1 MSALL
6 DGVSAALASIGME
19 VDASGAA
26 WVLAWTIGVAGLTAI
41 GLSLR
46 GKVNLKVWFGGLAV
60 VAPTILFLALGF
72 QNDPHSITSPLL
84 GKPAPDFVLAPYDGG
99 ATLRLSDQRGTPAV
113 VNFWATWCVPCKQEH
128 RTLVAVAKRMA
139 GQVNFFGVVYQDE
152 PEKIGAWLASAGDAY
167 PQLLDVGSKAAI
179 AYGVYGVPET
189 YIIDKNGVITWK
201 FTGPVD
207 AASLLEQI
215 QPLVSR

>member
-1 MSALL
+1 MSGLL
-6 DGVSAALASIGME
+6 QGIVAALGGLGIV
-19 VDASGAA
+19 VDESGAA
-26 WVLAWTIGVAGLTAI
+26 WVLAWAIGMGGLTAI

-60 VAPTILFLALGF
+60 IAPIILFLALGF
-72 QNDPHSITSPLL
+72 QNDPHDIRSPLV
-84 GKPAPDFVLAPYDGG
+84 GKPAPDFVLAPYNGG
-99 ATLRLSDQRGTPAV
+99 ATIRLSEQRGTPSV

-152 PEKIGAWLASAGDAY
+152 PEKIGQWLASAGDAY

-179 AYGVYGVPET
+179 AFGVYGVPET

-215 QPLVSR
+215 QPLVNR